1 MSLRQTRPRPAD
13 QPRTQAGGQAGQDL
27 DVVVAGAHGG
37 AGTSTLAALLPA
49 VWDMG
54 SIGPLLEV
62 GRSPLR
68 AKGRPV
74 VLAVR
79 NTAVAAKDATAA
91 IGALAAWEER
101 VAALAIVSDGGPEPR
116 EATARFALLEGRV
129 GGVVRVP
136 HVRALRLVED
146 PCVVALP
153 GKARLALA
161 ELRRLVG
168 GRAGQC

>member
-1 MSLRQTRPRPAD
+1 MWVSLRQTGPIPD
-13 QPRTQAGGQAGQDL
+13 QQAPEGL

-37 AGTSTLAALLPA
+37 AGASTLAALLPA
-49 VWDMG
+49 AWDMG
-54 SIGPLLEV
+54 SIGPLLEL

-79 NTAVAAKDATAA
+79 NTAVAAKHATAA
-91 IGALAAWEER
+91 IGALSDWDER
-101 VAALAIVSDGGPEPR
+101 VAALAIVSDGGPESR
-116 EATARFALLEGRV
+116 DATARFALLAGRV

-146 PCVVALP
+146 PAVVGLP
-153 GKARLALA
+153 GKARQALD
-161 ELRRLVG
+161 ELRGLVG
-168 GRAGQC
+168 APAGEGR